1 LLPPFAQLPVWSQP
15 LAGGGQSW
23 SLPVQTLVFI
33 TSLTFIPAIL
43 LMMTSFTRIIIVF
56 GLLRNAL
63 GTPSAPPNQVLLG
76 LALFLTFFIM
86 SPVIDKIYTDAY
98 QPFSEDKI
106 SMQEALDKGA
116 QPLREFM
123 LRQTREA
130 DLALFAR
137 LANTGEFREEAVPC
151 AFCCQLASTSE
162 LKTAF
167 QIGFTIFIPF
177 LIIDLVIASVLMAL
191 GMMMVP
197 PAPLPCPLR
206 SCSLCWS
213 MAGSCWSVRWHRV
226 STVRSENDTRIGHDD
241 GHGGDESCDCRCR
254 SAALVALVT
263 GLIISILQAAT
274 QINEMTLSFI
284 PENHRGICG
293 DYRCRA
299 VDAESAAGLYA
310 QPVYQP
316 AVYHRLSPMLHVTS
330 DPVGSVARRIS
341 GRCCAS
347 WR

>member
-1 LLPPFAQLPVWSQP
+1 MRRLLSLTLAGLWLFSPVALAQLPGLVSQP
-15 LAGGGQSW
+15 LPGGGQSW

-33 TSLTFIPAIL
+33 TSLTFLPAIL
-43 LMMTSFTRIIIVF
+43 LMMSFTRIIIVF

-86 SPVIDKIYTDAY
+86 SPVIDKIYVDAY
-98 QPFSEDKI
+98 QPFSEEKI
-106 SMQEALDKGA
+106 SMQEAMEKGA

-137 LANTGEFREEAVPC
+137 LANSGPLQGPEAVPMRILLP
-151 AFCCQLASTSE
+151 AYVTSE

-197 PAPLPCPLR
+197 PATIALPFKLM
-206 SCSLCWS
+206 LF
-213 MAGSCWSVRWHRV
+213 VLV
-226 STVRSENDTRIGHDD
+226 D
-241 GHGGDESCDCRCR
+241 GWQ
-254 SAALVALVT
+254 LL
-263 GLIISILQAAT
+263 
-274 QINEMTLSFI
+274 
-284 PENHRGICG
+284 
-293 DYRCRA
+293 
-299 VDAESAAGLYA
+299 
-310 QPVYQP
+310 
-316 AVYHRLSPMLHVTS
+316 
-330 DPVGSVARRIS
+330 VGSLAQS
-341 GRCCAS
+341 FYS
-347 WR
+347 